1 MNKLK
6 IGITSGDTNGIG
18 LEVILKVLSSEDIRL
33 KADFYIFSSREIIA
47 IHQKI
52 LTNAVIPLFKVQP
65 GGELEPGAIGLCD
78 PWDRSFDIQFGVQN
92 DVGGIAAFDSL
103 DFACDSIERKKIDA
117 LVTAPLCKSNIPQ
130 SKYKDFKGHTAYLA
144 NRFNANTIMIM
155 AADQTRVALASDHI
169 PLSEI
174 SKTTDASYL
183 NKKIDEFNIALKF
196 DFGISN
202 PKIAIL
208 GLNPHAG
215 DDGIIGLEEIN
226 TILPIIEAK
235 KKEGINAFGPF
246 PSDSFFGKKLY
257 LNFDGVLAIYHDQ
270 GLIPFKMLY
279 FESGV
284 NNTCGLPFVRT
295 SPDHGVAFDIA
306 GQNLADE
313 TSFRE
318 SIFHAIKR
326 TQLRQENTI

>member
-6 IGITSGDTNGIG
+6 IGITSGDINGIG
-18 LEVILKVLSSEDIRL
+18 LEVILKVLSFKEIRL
-33 KADFYIFSSREIIA
+33 KADFYLFSSPEIIT
-47 IHQKI
+47 IHQKSI
-52 LTNAVIPLFKVQP
+52 KSEVVPFFNVQP
-65 GGELEPGAIGLCD
+65 GGNLEPGVIGLCD
-78 PWDRSFDIQFGVQN
+78 PWDRSFNVQFGIQN
-92 DVGGIAAFDSL
+92 NEGGIAAFDSL
-103 DFACDSIERKKIDA
+103 DFACSSIENKKIDA
-117 LVTAPLCKSNIPQ
+117 LITAPLCKANIPQ
-130 SKYKDFKGHTAYLA
+130 SKYLDFKGHTEYLA
-144 NRFNANTIMIM
+144 NRFNSSTMMIM
-155 AADQTRVALASDHI
+155 TADKTRVALASDHI

-174 SKTTDASYL
+174 SETVNVSYL
-183 NKKIDEFNIALKF
+183 NKKIDEFNLALKF
-196 DFGISN
+196 DFDISN

-215 DDGIIGLEEIN
+215 DGGKIGLEEKN
-226 TILPIIEAK
+226 TIIPCIQLK
-235 KKEGINAFGPF
+235 RKEGIIAHGPF

-257 LNFDGVLAIYHDQ
+257 LQFDGVLAIYHDQ

-279 FESGV
+279 FEKGV
-284 NNTCGLPFVRT
+284 NNTCGLPFIRT

-326 TQLRQENTI
+326 TKARQEYTA

>member
-18 LEVILKVLSSEDIRL
+18 LEVILKALSSKEIRL
-33 KADFYIFSSREIIA
+33 KADFYLFSSLEIIA
-47 IHQKI
+47 IHQKSI
-52 LTNAVIPLFKVQP
+52 TSGVIPFCQVRP
-65 GGELEPGAIGLCD
+65 GSELEPGVIGLCD
-78 PWDRSFDIQFGVQN
+78 PWNRSFNIQFGIQN
-92 DVGGIAAFDSL
+92 DEGGIAAFDSL
-103 DFACDSIERKKIDA
+103 DFACDSIENKKLDA
-117 LVTAPLCKSNIPQ
+117 LVTAPLCKANIPQ
-130 SKYKDFKGHTAYLA
+130 SRYRDFKGHTAYLA
-144 NRFNANTIMIM
+144 NRFNSETMMIM
-155 AADQTRVALASDHI
+155 VAEQTRIALASDHI

-174 SKTTDASYL
+174 SKTTDVSYL

-215 DDGIIGLEEIN
+215 DDGRIGLEEKN
-226 TILPIIEAK
+226 TIIPCIEAK
-235 KKEGINAFGPF
+235 RKQGVNAFGPF

-279 FESGV
+279 FENGV
-284 NNTCGLPFVRT
+284 NNTCGLTFVRT

-306 GQNLADE
+306 GQNLAEE

-326 TQLRQENTI
+326 TQIRQENTI